1 MVKKWIVYAVEIPL
15 ILFIRLNLGDWLVAQ
30 WFELH
35 AFIAQGMGSTPCQK
49 TWDHGSC
56 RTTKRTT
63 SNNNNWT
70 SAWET
75 SIIRMF
81 CNIYY
86 REFKEGA
93 LQHRHQLVTQKQTGQ
108 GQKTRTERC
117 LGHLV
122 FRKSIREL
130 GGGGINH
137 QSMAAII
144 HFCSI

>member
-1 MVKKWIVYAVEIPL
+1 
-15 ILFIRLNLGDWLVAQ
+15 
-30 WFELH
+30 
-35 AFIAQGMGSTPCQK
+35 
-49 TWDHGSC
+49 
-56 RTTKRTT
+56 
-63 SNNNNWT
+63 
-70 SAWET
+70 
-75 SIIRMF
+75 MF